1 LKADKP
7 WDGIPRR
14 PFVANE
20 NPFSW
25 SLDVDALSNRNR
37 WKWIVGDEWKS
48 MNEATSEGLK
58 GGEGDRREGAFINEI
73 QINI

>member
-1 LKADKP
+1 
-7 WDGIPRR
+7 
-14 PFVANE
+14 
-20 NPFSW
+20 
-25 SLDVDALSNRNR
+25 
-37 WKWIVGDEWKS
+37 